1 MTSNRAVLVDN
12 GNRQVAA
19 KRSGLPSSAI
29 GARTLKKQ
37 TSTRAEV
44 TRTSATER
52 EAGDQV
58 NGFLLCTLV
67 SESAKRI
74 KASAER
80 AGESLPMTMVVRAVL
95 RSYRIAAKDKYG
107 PLSNPELDIEGITL
121 LNEKVLKDEI
131 ARHSRDRVKTSEM
144 RLAHAEGL
152 GDDGRIKAEKDGL
165 EHAIEVRDRL
175 GRESR
180 MPVRT

>member
-1 MTSNRAVLVDN
+1 M
-12 GNRQVAA
+12 
-19 KRSGLPSSAI
+19 
-29 GARTLKKQ
+29 KKQ
-37 TSTRAEV
+37 TPTRAEAKS
-44 TRTSATER
+44 TAATER

-95 RSYRIAAKDKYG
+95 RSYRMAAKDKYG
-107 PLSNPELDIEGITL
+107 PLSSPELDIEGITL

-152 GDDGRIKAEKDGL
+152 GDDSRIKAEKDGL

-180 MPVRT
+180 LAVRP

>member
-1 MTSNRAVLVDN
+1 MTSNGAVLVDN

-29 GARTLKKQ
+29 GARKLKKQ
-37 TSTRAEV
+37 TSTRPEG
-44 TRTSATER
+44 TRPSVPER
-52 EAGDQV
+52 ESGDQV

-95 RSYRIAAKDKYG
+95 RSYRLAAKDKYG
-107 PLSNPELDIEGITL
+107 PLSNPELDIEGIAL

-152 GDDGRIKAEKDGL
+152 GDDSRIKAEKDGL
-165 EHAIEVRDRL
+165 EQAIEVRDRL

-180 MPVRT
+180 MAVRT